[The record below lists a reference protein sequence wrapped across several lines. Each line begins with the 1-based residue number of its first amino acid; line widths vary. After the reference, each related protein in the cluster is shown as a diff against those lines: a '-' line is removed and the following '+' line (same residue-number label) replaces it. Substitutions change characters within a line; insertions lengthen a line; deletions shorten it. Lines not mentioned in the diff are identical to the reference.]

1 MSHPGHGTSQQ
12 SLGQHIQN
20 SFMLQQHSQGPI
32 FVFEPSAENFYSQ
45 SQQVGG
51 SILNQMHVGQISESQ
66 PSQKNF

>member
-1 MSHPGHGTSQQ
+1 MHQQ
-12 SLGQHIQN
+12 N
-20 SFMLQQHSQGPI
+20 SQGPI
-32 FVFEPSAENFYSQ
+32 FAFEPSAENFYSQ